1 MGASPAVFI
10 ALSRS
15 ALTLFAAGHH
25 VLASVRPTY
34 SALAHGGGT
43 RDRSLCAASGVLPR
57 GLLPSRQLRDVEHG
71 GDDAEG
77 AGAAGAAN
85 LVALAGNPASR
96 FGVLRPLEGLV
107 QSKVCRGCGMQGICG
122 GDPYMFR
129 SLGRLPH
136 T

>member
-1 MGASPAVFI
+1 MGQGTDRC
-10 ALSRS
+10 ALE
-15 ALTLFAAGHH
+15 
-25 VLASVRPTY
+25 
-34 SALAHGGGT
+34 
-43 RDRSLCAASGVLPR
+43 SGVLPR
-57 GLLPSRQLRDVEHG
+57 GPLPSRQLRDVEHG
-71 GDDAEG
+71 GGDAEG